1 MNNVAIQL
9 IAEAIIANTKVIQS
23 LIDALPRETV
33 QAVAQVVDPEP
44 TIPQFVPTPVVVAG
58 PAPVVVAPA
67 PVVAAPVAAPA
78 PTFVAAPAP
87 VMPPPPT
94 FAAAPAP
101 VATGAP
107 FSDPKGLIDY
117 VMGAYKL
124 MGPQKGSGIQ
134 SLLTGMGYANIN
146 DVKPESYGQLYAGIE
161 AMKA

>member
-44 TIPQFVPTPVVVAG
+44 TIPQFVPTPTVVAA

-67 PVVAAPVAAPA
+67 PVAAPA
-78 PTFVAAPAP
+78 PAPVVAPAP

-161 AMKA
+161 ALKA